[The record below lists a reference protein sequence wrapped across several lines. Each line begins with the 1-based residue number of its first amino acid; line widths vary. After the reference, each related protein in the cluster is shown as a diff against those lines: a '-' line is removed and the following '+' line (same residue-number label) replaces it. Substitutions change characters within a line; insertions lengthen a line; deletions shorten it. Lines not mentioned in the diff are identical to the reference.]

1 MQITGG
7 SLLSFRWGIKCF
19 ESITVERVSAVWKK
33 GKLSP
38 RYIGPFEITARIG
51 PVAYKLKLPQELR
64 AIHNT
69 FHVSN
74 LKKCLADDSLINPL
88 EDVQVD
94 DQLHFIEEP
103 IEILDREVK
112 QLKRS
117 KIPILK
123 VRWKS
128 RHGPEYTWERE
139 DFMKGKYPHFFAE
152 KSIGSSSR

>member
-1 MQITGG
+1 MGDKVF
-7 SLLSFRWGIKCF
+7 LK
-19 ESITVERVSAVWKK
+19 VSPWKGLVWFGKK

-38 RYIGPFEITARIG
+38 RYIGPFEITERIG
-51 PVAYKLKLPQELR
+51 PVAYKIKLPQELS

-74 LKKCLADDSLINPL
+74 LKKCLADDLLTMPL

-128 RHGPEYTWERE
+128 RRGPQYTWERE
-139 DFMKGKYPHFFAE
+139 DFMKGKYLYLFAE
-152 KSIGSSSR
+152 KSIGISSR